1 MEDLLLSIV
10 KECGN
15 TTKLSQLK
23 QSAQLAHDKLFRQH
37 GTHRDPSYE
46 LRAICLTP
54 LQYALDTRKQKFT
67 TMALNGIHVT
77 SSLNP

>member
-23 QSAQLAHDKLFRQH
+23 KSAQFAHDKLYRQH
-37 GTHRDPSYE
+37 GMHRDPSYE
-46 LRAICLTP
+46 LRSICLAP
-54 LQYALDTRKQKFT
+54 LQAALDLRRSKFT
-67 TMALNGIHVT
+67 TMALNGIHV
-77 SSLNP
+77 SH